1 MGIYSSNYRYIYEVG
16 KLVHE
21 DKAGCGFKNYRIIE
35 NIVNLQAE
43 LDGNLLYKGYIN
55 KYEDKAECRFK
66 NYREYIEFISRT
78 G

>member
-1 MGIYSSNYRYIYEVG
+1 MYSSNYRYIYEAG

-55 KYEDKAECRFK
+55 KYEVGVRL
-66 NYREYIEFISRT
+66 RIIENILNL
-78 G
+78 